1 VRLPDHLE
9 PPATITVCE
18 VCSRAC
24 CWQGV
29 NVCGGASRPNRQSI
43 TLTGEQAA
51 EMALEHVSFWH
62 PPKKADDGPRSVEEL
77 LDFVQYV
84 HDREMVKDR
93 SFFRQVLVRGLG
105 IDADQVD
112 AALDQAWPVRR
123 AS

>member
-9 PPATITVCE
+9 PPAAITVCE
-18 VCSRAC
+18 ICSRAC

-29 NVCGGASRPNRQSI
+29 NKCGGSSRLPRHSV

-62 PPKKADDGPRSVEEL
+62 PQRAADAAPRDVEEL
-77 LDFVQYV
+77 LDV
-84 HDREMVKDR
+84 VKYSSSR
-93 SFFRQVLVRGLG
+93 PCASRRQTRAHLVEDFG

-112 AALDQAWPVRR
+112 AALEQAWPIRR